1 MNVTYVIL
9 AVLAIWLLALTV
21 FFIIFRLFFARLVKG
36 TKEEDLKKTLEA
48 ILALEDKNASD
59 LIKVDREIK
68 RLEDDGKFHVQKM
81 GLVRFNPFKE
91 TGGDHSFSLVLLDAK
106 DTGVVITGL
115 HTRERTRVYLKS
127 VKEGRPEFELSDEE
141 KKALF
146 RAQRG

>member
-21 FFIIFRLFFARLVKG
+21 FFIIFRRFFARLVKG

-59 LIKVDREIK
+59 LIKVEREIK

-115 HTRERTRVYLKS
+115 HTRERTRVYIKS

>member
-1 MNVTYVIL
+1 MNVIYVIL

-36 TKEEDLKKTLEA
+36 TKQEDLKKTLEA

-127 VKEGRPEFELSDEE
+127 VKEGRPEFELSEEE